1 METKTLTLN
10 LMSLYHLT
18 YDPNNDT
25 GYTLDEV
32 RQLIEEHGADHEVEA
47 TVTVG
52 LNPVDVTATEVVD
65 PAQLESAPVD
75 TEE

>member
-25 GYTLDEV
+25 GYTIEEV
-32 RQLIEEHGADHEVEA
+32 AKMIEEHGASHEIEA
-47 TVTVG
+47 TITVG
-52 LNPVDVTATEVVD
+52 LNSVDVESSEVVD
-65 PAQLESAPVD
+65 
-75 TEE
+75 TEQPHE

>member
-32 RQLIEEHGADHEVEA
+32 RQMIDEHGADHKVEA

-52 LNPVDVTATEVVD
+52 LNPVNVDVAAVE
-65 PAQLESAPVD
+65 EENID
-75 TEE
+75 T